1 LTLITE
7 SIYKQLVNILMQRT
21 RGLFPSVFEF
31 KRKMPAMWGKLFA
44 LRPTKV
50 PFIHLSKEVLSID
63 LDSNSIRMV
72 TVRKEGKRAIITSCA
87 TIDRPHRDI
96 ARDINSILKGKN
108 NHSGQSIIVT
118 DEVRFL
124 ASELNMPNV
133 EKLPYDKVISMV
145 SWEMEPYLDFPV
157 SKGIFAYKFQIHKT
171 KADTSP
177 VLISAMNKE
186 TYSTFSKILKKCG
199 LSLRHAY
206 SPEVSF
212 LSGFALPPEGR
223 NKVIIDCRD
232 TSIKGITLTSEGP
245 SVFQDIPLIT
255 EDTTLEKA
263 IRDLIYDLTTSN
275 TGAKDIIIAG
285 SKVSKELVEVL
296 KIEFENLRLW
306 EIQNLENTE
315 VNPDVNCGPQ
325 YAAAVGAALQELRI
339 YDKEPFGVTSKV
351 SITRSLTKLVKEN
364 EYVLPA
370 FALGLFFLCIAYH
383 YTTVR
388 LNMSKLSSEIRILK
402 EEKSRLIK
410 PIEEKKGL
418 KQEIAEIRNKR
429 RYLEGSLFATKQLL
443 AFLESIPDVIP
454 SDLVLKKISQNP
466 DGSFTIEGNV
476 YREGSAAD
484 FCNKLSRLEFCKEAK
499 IERFNMDRA
508 SHKQIFPH
516 GVIITVRLK

>member
-1 LTLITE
+1 
-7 SIYKQLVNILMQRT
+7 M
-21 RGLFPSVFEF
+21 RGLFSSVFEA
-31 KRKMPAMWGKLFA
+31 KKKMPAIWGRFA
-44 LRPTKV
+44 AWQPIKISS
-50 PFIHLSKEVLSID
+50 IHSPREVLSID

-72 TVRKEGKRAIITSCA
+72 TVTKEGERAIVSSCA
-87 TIDRPHRDI
+87 TIDRAHGNI
-96 ARDINSILKGKN
+96 ALDINSIFKGKN
-108 NHSGQSIIVT
+108 NYSGWSVVVT

-145 SWEMEPYLDFPV
+145 SWEMEPYLNFAV
-157 SKGIFAYKFQIHKT
+157 SKGIFAYKFHYKS

-186 TYSTFSKILKKCG
+186 TYSTFSKILKKYR
-199 LSLRHAY
+199 LSLHHAY

-232 TSIKGITLTSEGP
+232 ISIKGVTLTSEGP

-263 IRDLIYDLTTSN
+263 IRDLIYDLTSSN

-285 SKVSKELVEVL
+285 SRASKELVEVL
-296 KIEFENLRLW
+296 KMEFEDLRLW
-306 EIQNLENTE
+306 EIQDLKNIE

-325 YAAAVGAALQELRI
+325 YAAAIGAALQELGI
-339 YDKEPFGVTSKV
+339 YDKEPFGVTSRV

-370 FALGLFFLCIAYH
+370 FVLGLFFLCIASH
-383 YTTVR
+383 YITVKHTMAKR
-388 LNMSKLSSEIRILK
+388 SLEIRALKK
-402 EEKSRLIK
+402 EESRLVK
-410 PIEEKKGL
+410 PIEEKEGL

-429 RYLEGSLFATKQLL
+429 RYLEESLFATKQLL

-454 SDLVLKKISQNP
+454 SDLVLKKISQNS
-466 DGSFTIEGNV
+466 DGSFIIEGNV
-476 YREGSAAD
+476 YREESAAN
-484 FCNKLSRLEFCKEAK
+484 FCNKLSRLDFCKAAK
-499 IERFNMDRA
+499 IERFNLDRTLR
-508 SHKQIFPH
+508 KQILPH
-516 GVIITVRLK
+516 GVIITVKLK